1 MLLAALL
8 VATLER
14 LELFGARVLRGMIRV
29 FVNYEIGGWLG
40 WLDRRLMMCLKCVAE
55 G

>member
-29 FVNYEIGGWLG
+29 FVNYEIGGWL
-40 WLDRRLMMCLKCVAE
+40 DRRLTVCLNCVAE

>member
-40 WLDRRLMMCLKCVAE
+40 
-55 G
+55 